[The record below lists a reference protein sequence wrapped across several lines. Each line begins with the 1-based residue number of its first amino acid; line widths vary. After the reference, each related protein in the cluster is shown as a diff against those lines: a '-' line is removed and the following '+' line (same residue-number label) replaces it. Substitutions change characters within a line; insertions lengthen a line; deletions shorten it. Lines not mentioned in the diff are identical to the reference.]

1 MMLSQNRKMPVKNLL
16 IAFFII
22 ISPSTSFADHEFTY
36 ENVFAC
42 GPRILETIP
51 KGMEGMG
58 YFLIHDNEQGD
69 KFSIYE
75 KEYEYSSFK
84 KIHYTDLYVQRG
96 GERWLTFQKI
106 SDSIIRF
113 ELHNLQKE
121 YGKYLSVLT
130 FDVVG
135 MSAVLKESW
144 REETK
149 LLVCWKYN

>member
-1 MMLSQNRKMPVKNLL
+1 
-16 IAFFII
+16 
-22 ISPSTSFADHEFTY
+22 
-36 ENVFAC
+36 
-42 GPRILETIP
+42 
-51 KGMEGMG
+51 MG
-58 YFLIHDNEQGD
+58 YFVIHDNEQGD

-84 KIHYTDLYVQRG
+84 KIHYTNLYVQRG

-113 ELHNLQKE
+113 ELHNLQRE